1 MGPYLCIGLRAEH
14 RGMLLGVLLLGG
26 GKWLRIEL
34 CGRGLEIPINGK
46 RAYEAIVFYLERLAL
61 KIAGKSSQRLRLLDT
76 GPYLF
81 GGGQKEVSSCHGC
94 RSI

>member
-1 MGPYLCIGLRAEH
+1 VDPYLCIGLRADH

-34 CGRGLEIPINGK
+34 CGRGLEIFINGK

-61 KIAGKSSQRLRLLDT
+61 KIAGKSSQRLRSIWRGVTSVPASRDA
-76 GPYLF
+76 P
-81 GGGQKEVSSCHGC
+81 CHETNL
-94 RSI
+94 